1 MKKKLLAVAMGAM
14 LAAGAAIAAARDA
27 CFDLVRVARDRW
39 AEPFH
44 FAPAERV
51 QAPAAPQPGVGLVV
65 SRAFMA
71 RLAHRLRPTVTPRWR
86 MCPSA

>member
-14 LAAGAAIAAARDA
+14 LAAGAAFAVARDA

-39 AEPFH
+39 NDPFPEV
-44 FAPAERV
+44 AMLT
-51 QAPAAPQPGVGLVV
+51 APAAPKPGVELVV
-65 SRAFMA
+65 SKSFLA
-71 RLAHRLRPTVTPRWR
+71 RLAQRVRPKVTPRWR